1 MSQPPAAPS
10 TLQQPSPTAPAGPAL
25 SVGQLLFCGAMVV
38 TLAMG
43 IRHGFGL
50 WLQPMCMERGW
61 SRETYSLAMAIQNLV
76 WGAAGPLVGWWAD
89 RKGATRPLLLGAVLY
104 PLGLLGMSMST
115 APWTLMLT
123 MGVLIGAAQS
133 CTTYAVIYGAI
144 GRHVPAERRSWAMG
158 VTAAAGSFGQFLM
171 VPLASTLIA
180 QLGWQHALWGLAG
193 SALLIAPLGWQLL
206 ADRPAPSQ
214 PAAPGTARTG
224 EPTNAKEALAEALT
238 HPSYLLLTAGY
249 FVCGFQLAFIG
260 VHLPSYLR
268 DHQLPAT
275 VATTALALIG
285 LFNIFGSY
293 SVGTLAQGLG
303 AVWHLWFAGAGHA
316 GLHQPGALCAE
327 RQPVCLR
334 HGLFVALDRATHQ
347 WHRGPDAGRALFV
360 HAGRA
365 GLFVAP
371 VGLVCRRLAGGAPV
385 RRHGQLPGGLV
396 DRHWP
401 EPDGCGAEPARQ
413 GNAATQGPVGLGLV
427 NTARADHEY
436 HFNPS
441 HHGHV
446 AAQMRGLADAGRR
459 VRVVLS
465 GPCSF

>member
-1 MSQPPAAPS
+1 MSLPPASS
-10 TLQQPSPTAPAGPAL
+10 TASLSPNSTAPL

-89 RKGATRPLLLGAVLY
+89 RRGATRPLLLGALLY
-104 PLGLLGMSMST
+104 PLGLLGMSMAT
-115 APWTLMLT
+115 APWSLMLS

-144 GRHVPAERRSWAMG
+144 GRHVPADRRSWAMG

-180 QLGWQHALWGLAG
+180 QLGWQHALWGLAA

-206 ADRPAPSQ
+206 ADRPSPVR
-214 PAAPGTARTG
+214 PAAPGAARTG
-224 EPTNAKEALAEALT
+224 EPTNAKDALHEALT

-293 SVGTLAQGLG
+293 SVGWLG
-303 AVWHLWFAGAGHA
+303 
-316 GLHQPGALCAE
+316 Q
-327 RQPVCLR
+327 R
-334 HGLFVALDRATHQ
+334 
-347 WHRGPDAGRALFV
+347 
-360 HAGRA
+360 
-365 GLFVAP
+365 
-371 VGLVCRRLAGGAPV
+371 
-385 RRHGQLPGGLV
+385 
-396 DRHWP
+396 WP
-401 EPDGCGAEPARQ
+401 KAW
-413 GNAATQGPVGLGLV
+413 
-427 NTARADHEY
+427 
-436 HFNPS
+436 
-441 HHGHV
+441 
-446 AAQMRGLADAGRR
+446 
-459 VRVVLS
+459 VLS
-465 GPCSF
+465 GIYGLRALVMLAFISQPPSGLSVSLFACAMGFLWLSTVPPTNGIVAQMLGVRFLSMLGALVFLSHQLGSFAGVWLAGRLYDATGSYQVVWWIAIGLSLMAAALNLPVKETLPPKGRLAVAT